1 MELVLNTFG
10 TSLNRDNEAFVVSNK
25 KGRQRVPVDGVT
37 SIQIGRGVQVT
48 SDAVLLAIEHEID
61 VLFMDRGGMPEGES
75 GVRVTARSPQ
85 YVRDKSNF
93 LQIERPCSG

>member
-37 SIQIGRGVQVT
+37 SIQIGRGGAG
-48 SDAVLLAIEHEID
+48 D
-61 VLFMDRGGMPEGES
+61 
-75 GVRVTARSPQ
+75 
-85 YVRDKSNF
+85 
-93 LQIERPCSG
+93 ERCCAACNRA

>member
-1 MELVLNTFG
+1 MFYGTNKLVFSPPLKGVFYGKRQKGVIMELVLNTFG

-61 VLFMDRGGMPEGES
+61 VLFMD
-75 GVRVTARSPQ
+75 
-85 YVRDKSNF
+85 
-93 LQIERPCSG
+93 

>member
-37 SIQIGRGVQVT
+37 SIQIGRGVQGSV
-48 SDAVLLAIEHEID
+48 EI
-61 VLFMDRGGMPEGES
+61 
-75 GVRVTARSPQ
+75 
-85 YVRDKSNF
+85 
-93 LQIERPCSG
+93 